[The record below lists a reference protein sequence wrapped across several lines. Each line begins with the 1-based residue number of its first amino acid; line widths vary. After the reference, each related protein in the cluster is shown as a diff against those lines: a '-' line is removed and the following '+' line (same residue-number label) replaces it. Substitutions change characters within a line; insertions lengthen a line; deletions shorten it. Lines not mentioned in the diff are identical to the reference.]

1 MMECYSNGMGVVLG
15 TYKKVCGENDKSRL
29 LEKGSVAMH
38 E

>member
-1 MMECYSNGMGVVLG
+1 MLECYSNGMVWFLVY
-15 TYKKVCGENDKSRL
+15 TKRVCRENGKSRL